1 MEDKK
6 VLCGASH
13 YEQKYYLNPAYEK
26 LPQLV
31 KDELKAMCVLFVE
44 DVSGIILLEF
54 DDEGNLKIVV
64 TAKDDDF
71 YFDEIGSRLKVKQ
84 LQEEKRELFGQ
95 LEQYYSAVMQ
105 NKI

>member
-1 MEDKK
+1 MEDMK

-13 YEQKYYLNPAYEK
+13 YEQKFYLNPAYDR
-26 LPQLV
+26 LPQAV

-54 DDEGNLKIVV
+54 NEEGSLRIVV

-84 LQEEKRELFGQ
+84 LQDEKRELFEQ
-95 LEQYYSAVMQ
+95 LEDYYDAFSG
-105 NKI
+105 

>member
-1 MEDKK
+1 MEDRK

-13 YEQKYYLNPAYEK
+13 YEQKFYLNPAHDM
-26 LPQLV
+26 LPTAV

-44 DVSGIILLEF
+44 DVSGIIILEF
-54 DDEGNLKIVV
+54 DDDGNLKIVV

-84 LQEEKRELFGQ
+84 LQEEKKELFSQ
-95 LEQYYSAVMQ
+95 LEEYYHATSD
-105 NKI
+105 